1 METLVRNVSETKIL
15 NRMVVWIQ
23 IFYIGFFF
31 NIRSGFAHAQIKR
44 TRTHHIV
51 PMRVHTS
58 CGSCVDAERETV
70 NA

>member
-1 METLVRNVSETKIL
+1 METLVRNVSETKNV

-31 NIRSGFAHAQIKR
+31 NIQDLQIKR
-44 TRTHHIV
+44 TRKHHIV